1 MSTVLGT
8 RFISITMP
16 DDGDETTNLTFSKQ
30 KCHSLYESSII
41 ASIFDDDG
49 SCMESVQNESGD
61 YERLE
66 SKNEECEERKERT
79 VLSDINDDGDLLA
92 VAIGEDISIFS
103 FDCGT
108 RFIVTVHLG
117 ENINPV
123 AMKFMPVVNLIAILT
138 NCGNVMFLSIG
149 SNRIIHQVKLME
161 NKRIQSASIS
171 CDLQLKD
178 VRMCI
183 VLESSEIYLFLF
195 SNYSEYFHP
204 EQEIEIEISNRKK
217 GMENMIWKQFDIHY
231 TGRDSAII
239 GYLNSLLLLSTE
251 ENARVALLDLSA
263 EVLDKA
269 LNEFYSSDISGI
281 VRIRHLTH
289 RDKHASRVV
298 FQFIM
303 ALTTDGQLLIWDAI
317 TTLLISSVDLLKTG
331 EVAKDFMLFDDVPDR
346 EGKINENTKLV
357 LLFTDHKGT
366 CQLQIRNFRTCD
378 VIYTKAVNNTT
389 QLLNKVTR
397 EEGLVLFIQLFAYE
411 CSELNAVKIHA
422 VYECQPEMRLDHLI
436 CQQRWVEAEEFAQN
450 FGLNTEKI
458 YIARIEHFVD
468 TGTMGQT
475 GLDIHEL
482 DKFLGWMTQV
492 SDQNW
497 VAEMCIAAIMYC
509 SSHSWVKKILDFV
522 KRLEITDNETK
533 EKLSLLRYNYQSYR
547 EVLGPWRKPCCSKIS
562 GTDLWSEFLGGCSW
576 EHIFKIFCKNGQ
588 FCEARL
594 IWCRYRKTL
603 EEWIKEKGN
612 FEQLLAEIR
621 LAIRDTT
628 SDIIEIVRFLEEEI
642 IPVVFINEPKTCCLC
657 CKAFLMDVARAVERE
672 HPECF
677 PENSFIIASTME
689 RVIQNLLNCSV
700 TPCHQ
705 AEIAYALSIIR
716 CYSEDPDDIM
726 GELNIYVK
734 NLRSMERL
742 KGIYQCTMSYNTYQ
756 EQTVESICY
765 VILERVKSVQ
775 LIKSNI
781 DQYARPYMNE
791 FKLDPDRT
799 LYNYILKIATSYAGV
814 VSSSNPWDERC
825 LAVAESIS
833 NLNLRYEALIDVAK
847 RAHPPWTKQ
856 LSNAVHA
863 MLRDPGLDFKMR
875 SRLQQQCDFAALGER
890 LVQYRLPMQT
900 LERYLQ
906 QKHLFSKAIDFI
918 FRQESVE
925 ADPQRRLNSALEII
939 KLAGKLKKNLMERHE
954 CVFRFCI
961 YLINTK
967 LMDDLFV
974 DVVSYLSDLSETD
987 RNCVIMQLMS
997 HVEALL
1003 NCPVLLLTEKEKEI
1017 RFRTVEV
1024 ISCILERF
1032 RKDEMLL
1039 SELNAIRKLQIDYG
1053 VITYLSFLRSNA
1065 WKSAELRHF
1074 LNQRFA
1080 GGGIPAKITEL
1091 LKFSNTLMMEESAM
1105 YEVALRCA
1113 LENRN
1118 PVAALEY
1125 AKFAMQDTKRPSEQ
1139 LLSLVVQ
1146 SCGYGLWIMSE
1157 LAENNDF
1164 EPIALFVNLFE
1175 AVVSQCMSENLIED
1189 DYANEKARLIYGFG
1203 RRASVYHYKMDG
1215 TLFKKSDAIQQL
1227 STVARSIVFD
1237 VLIDTDFID
1246 VNKSSLLEYYEKMR
1260 TAWTNFFS
1268 YLILNNQILIAVCAR
1283 LSFAL
1288 LACYVVPSQVGFAY
1302 SELHEATEMFME
1314 RALMHNYAD
1323 LELCAALIFS
1333 APVADIRKILLKTR
1347 SWCVTRKSPHI
1358 MLNLIRLARFCA
1370 IMLSD
1375 NSTDKQLSHYY
1386 ALTLWIKKLGRL
1398 NANFP
1403 QNVSLDV
1410 AVQEFVR
1417 CLIPPEI
1424 LIAFCKDFSLEI
1436 TEALVLYATK
1446 MALKAS
1452 AEEDQILAAEMR
1464 FAVFAALQE
1473 IGITENLFMQLYA
1486 CLMMLCPYNYE
1497 AIEVIISG
1505 MEKYIDDDNS
1515 DQVEILR
1522 RASITIRFLEINE
1535 RVNPPTDHEIRW
1547 YHDRQKFL
1555 VKQQTGS
1562 HDSTVKVSD
1571 GEDLNTQEED
1581 SSGPLYKKTNLLF
1594 GQLPSRACHRL
1605 PFHPF
1610 MFESEK
1616 DLQNT
1621 LLPMIH
1627 AELTLYNVDNWQIF
1641 VRALP
1646 EIEISKS
1653 DLLSSAILLAVQTC
1667 IIKDTDMDE
1676 SDTERIRQLL
1686 RKATNRLRTLK
1697 GLTDGFRHLPLS
1709 RTKLRFLSLGI
1720 NIIEEW
1726 VTDSMNE
1733 STEVE
1738 DIDFLKHF
1746 RQNLEEACKTYNIEF
1761 VLKKYGLLR
1770 VETLDLL
1777 STPQNLIEHIYAN
1790 EIDWNNFKEIN
1801 DKVPCT
1807 VELANIFALNLD
1819 TIQDRVIQQ
1828 WLEWNAEKATVFDP
1842 NETNSSDTPVMSMVT
1857 KESNGE
1863 LYKLPYCDP
1872 TVSRIVQ
1879 LSRLRSYKK
1888 ATCALTNIY
1897 RQGSYESRIRSVC
1910 CLLRLLRPE
1919 QFPEIMKKDLRNVC
1933 SMLEIMLYSRM
1944 IDEYEIDLN
1953 IETFHSAEKAVLLKS
1968 LINSTRQIP
1977 QLTLF
1982 LASVVIDYQLV
1993 EPSII
1998 DLLLTKLYLER
2009 KFDMLIE
2016 LLNYC
2021 ATNSSILFHIKNIE
2035 QKWFYAAQWLFSSA
2049 AKESTNKKQQFDKSL
2064 LFCLSCPVEY
2074 GRSANALLHL
2084 LQRDNF
2090 PIAHRLLMLAS
2101 STVAEEAEEG
2111 SENCFQ
2117 NSASSSLDFSLKWE

>member
-8 RFISITMP
+8 RFTSITAP
-16 DDGDETTNLTFSKQ
+16 NDGDETTNLTFSKQ
-30 KCHSLYESSII
+30 KCHSLYESTII
-41 ASIFDDDG
+41 ASIFDDG
-49 SCMESVQNESGD
+49 SYTESAQNESGD

-66 SKNEECEERKERT
+66 SKNECKMERKEKT
-79 VLSDINDDGDLLA
+79 VLSDMNADGDLLA
-92 VAIGEDISIFS
+92 VAVGEDISIFS

-117 ENINPV
+117 DNINPV
-123 AMKFMPVVNLIAILT
+123 AMKFMPVVNLIAVLT

-149 SNRIIHQVKLME
+149 SNRIIHQVKLMG
-161 NKRIQSASIS
+161 NKQTQGASIS

-178 VRMCI
+178 LRMCI
-183 VLESSEIYLFLF
+183 VLESGEIYSFF
-195 SNYSEYFHP
+195 FPNYSEYFHP
-204 EQEIEIEISNRKK
+204 EQEAEIEISNRQK
-217 GMENMIWKQFDIHY
+217 GMANMVWKQFDLHY
-231 TGRDSAII
+231 ASRDCAII
-239 GYLNSLLLLSTE
+239 SHLNALLLLSSE
-251 ENARVALLDLSA
+251 QNARVALLDLSA

-269 LNEFYSSDISGI
+269 LNEFYSSDILGI
-281 VRIRHLTH
+281 VRIRHLIH
-289 RDKHASRVV
+289 RDKHTSRVI

-303 ALTTDGQLLIWDAI
+303 ALTTDGKLLIWDAM
-317 TTLLISSVDLLKTG
+317 TTMLISSIKLLKTG
-331 EVAKDFMLFDDVPDR
+331 AVAKDFMLFDDVPDR
-346 EGKINENTKLV
+346 EGKINENTKL
-357 LLFTDHKGT
+357 
-366 CQLQIRNFRTCD
+366 LQICNFRTCD
-378 VIYTKAVNNTT
+378 VIYTKVVSNTT
-389 QLLNKVTR
+389 LLLNKVTR
-397 EEGLVLFIQLFAYE
+397 EEGLILFIQLFAYE
-411 CSELNAVKIHA
+411 CSEPNAVKIHA

-436 CQQRWVEAEEFAQN
+436 YQQRWVEAEEFAQN
-450 FGLNTEKI
+450 FALNTEKI
-458 YIARIEHFVD
+458 YMARIEHFVD
-468 TGTMGQT
+468 TGMMGRT
-475 GLDIHEL
+475 RLEMHEL

-497 VAEMCIAAIMYC
+497 VAEMCIAAIMYS

-522 KRLEITDNETK
+522 KKLEITDNETK
-533 EKLSLLRYNYQSYR
+533 EKLSLMRYNYQSFR
-547 EVLGPWRKPCCSKIS
+547 EVLGPWRKPCCSKFLEI
-562 GTDLWSEFLGGCSW
+562 DLWSEFLGGCSW
-576 EHIFKIFCKNGQ
+576 EHIFEIFCKSGQ

-612 FEQLLAEIR
+612 FEHLLAEIH
-621 LAIRDTT
+621 LTIRDTV
-628 SDIIEIVRFLEEEI
+628 SDIIEALRFLEEEI
-642 IPVVFINEPKTCCLC
+642 IPVVFLNDPRTCCSC
-657 CKAFLMDVARAVERE
+657 CKTFLMDIARAVEIE

-677 PENSFIIASTME
+677 PENSFKIASTME
-689 RVIQNLLNCSV
+689 RVVQNLLDCSV
-700 TPCHQ
+700 TPCRQ
-705 AEIAYALSIIR
+705 AEVAYALSVVG
-716 CYSEDPDDIM
+716 CYSEDPDDFM

-742 KGIYQCTMSYNTYQ
+742 KSVYQCRMSYSTYQ

-799 LYNYILKIATSYAGV
+799 LYNYILKIATSSAGV

-825 LAVAESIS
+825 LVVAESIS
-833 NLNLRYEALIDVAK
+833 NLNLQCEALIDVAK

-856 LSNAVHA
+856 LSNAVHV
-863 MLRDPGLDFKMR
+863 MLRDPRLDFKMT
-875 SRLQQQCDFAALGER
+875 SCLQQQCDFAVLGER

-906 QKHLFSKAIDFI
+906 QKHLFSKAIEFI

-925 ADPQRRLNSALEII
+925 ADPQHRLNSALEII

-954 CVFRFCI
+954 CVFRFCL
-961 YLINTK
+961 YLINSK
-967 LMDDLFV
+967 LMDELFSS
-974 DVVSYLSDLSETD
+974 VVSCLSDLNETD
-987 RNCVIMQLMS
+987 RNCVISQLMS
-997 HVEALL
+997 HVESLL

-1017 RFRTVEV
+1017 RFRNVEF
-1024 ISCILERF
+1024 ISCVLERF

-1053 VITYLSFLRSNA
+1053 MITQLTFFRSNS
-1065 WKSAELRHF
+1065 WKLAELRHF

-1080 GGGIPAKITEL
+1080 GNGIPAKIAEL
-1091 LKFSNTLMMEESAM
+1091 LKFSNTLMMEENAM

-1125 AKFAMQDTKRPSEQ
+1125 AKFAMQDAKKPSEQ

-1157 LAENNDF
+1157 LAENSDF

-1175 AVVSQCMSENLIED
+1175 AVVSQCMSENLVEESE
-1189 DYANEKARLIYGFG
+1189 YASEKPCLIYGFG
-1203 RRASVYHYKMDG
+1203 RRAGVYHYRMDG
-1215 TLFKKSDAIQQL
+1215 TLFKKSDVIQQL
-1227 STVARSIVFD
+1227 STVARSVVFD
-1237 VLIDTDFID
+1237 ALIDTDFID
-1246 VNKSSLLEYYEKMR
+1246 INKNSLPECYEKMR
-1260 TAWTNFFS
+1260 MAWTNFYS
-1268 YLILNNQILIAVCAR
+1268 YLILNNQILIAICAR

-1288 LACYVVPSQVGFAY
+1288 LSCYVVPSQVSLAY
-1302 SELHEATEMFME
+1302 SELHGTIELFLE

-1323 LELCAALIFS
+1323 FELCIALIFS
-1333 APVADIRKILLKTR
+1333 APVADIKKVLLKTR
-1347 SWCVTRKSPHI
+1347 SWCATRKSHHI
-1358 MLNLIRLARFCA
+1358 MFNLIRLARFCA
-1370 IMLSD
+1370 IIL
-1375 NSTDKQLSHYY
+1375 NNHSTDKQLNHYY
-1386 ALTLWIKKLGRL
+1386 ALTLWTKKLGRL

-1403 QNVSLDV
+1403 QNVSIDV

-1417 CLIPPEI
+1417 CLIPAEI
-1424 LIAFCKDFSLEI
+1424 LVEFCKDFSLEI

-1446 MALKAS
+1446 MALRAS
-1452 AEEDQILAAEMR
+1452 VEEDQILAAEMR
-1464 FAVFAALQE
+1464 FTVYAALQE

-1497 AIEVIISG
+1497 AIEVMISG
-1505 MEKYIDDDNS
+1505 MEKYLDEDNS

-1522 RASITIRFLEINE
+1522 RASITIGFLKINE

-1547 YHDRQKFL
+1547 YHERQKFL
-1555 VKQQTGS
+1555 VKQQCGS

-1571 GEDLNTQEED
+1571 GEDLNTLEED
-1581 SSGPLYKKTNLLF
+1581 GSDLLYKKTNSLF
-1594 GQLPSRACHRL
+1594 GQFPNRACHRL

-1610 MFESEK
+1610 MFENEK

-1627 AELTLYNVDNWQIF
+1627 AELTLYNVDNWQMF

-1667 IIKDTDMDE
+1667 ITEDVDMDE
-1676 SDTERIRQLL
+1676 SDIERIRQLL

-1697 GLTDGFRHLPLS
+1697 GLTDGFRHLSLS

-1720 NIIEEW
+1720 NVIEEW
-1726 VTDSMNE
+1726 VTDSKRG
-1733 STEVE
+1733 SAEVE
-1738 DIDFLKHF
+1738 DIDFLNHF
-1746 RQNLEEACKTYNIEF
+1746 RQNLEEAYRNYNIEF

-1770 VETLDLL
+1770 AETLDLL
-1777 STPQNLIEHIYAN
+1777 PTPQNLIEHIYAN
-1790 EIDWNNFKEIN
+1790 EIDWNSFKEIS

-1807 VELANIFALNLD
+1807 VELADIFALDLD

-1828 WLEWNAEKATVFDP
+1828 WLECNAGKAAVFDP
-1842 NETNSSDTPVMSMVT
+1842 NETNSSDASLTSVVM
-1857 KESNGE
+1857 KESDEE
-1863 LYKLPYCDP
+1863 LYKLPYSDP
-1872 TVSRIVQ
+1872 TVSRTVQ
-1879 LSRLRSYKK
+1879 LSRLRDYKK
-1888 ATCALTNIY
+1888 ATCTLANIC
-1897 RQGSYESRIRSVC
+1897 RQGSYESKIRSVC
-1910 CLLRLLRPE
+1910 CLLRLLQPE
-1919 QFPEIMKKDLRNVC
+1919 QFPEVMKSDLRNVC

-1944 IDEYEIDLN
+1944 VDEYEIDLN

-1968 LINSTRQIP
+1968 LVNNNRQIP

-1982 LASVVIDYQLV
+1982 LASIVIDYQLL
-1993 EPSII
+1993 EPPMI

-2009 KFDMLIE
+2009 KFHMLIE
-2016 LLNYC
+2016 LLKYC
-2021 ATNSSILFHIKNIE
+2021 ATNNTILSHIKNIE
-2035 QKWFYAAQWLFSSA
+2035 QKWFYAAQWLFSA
-2049 AKESTNKKQQFDKSL
+2049 AKESANKKQCFDRSL

-2074 GRSANALLHL
+2074 GHSANSLLHS

-2090 PIAHRLLMLAS
+2090 PIANRLLVLAS
-2101 STVAEEAEEG
+2101 STVAEEAEED
-2111 SENCFQ
+2111 SENCFES
-2117 NSASSSLDFSLKWE
+2117 SARSSLDFSLKWK